1 MKRVLS
7 IGSLLSMGFIAL
19 AFAPAVKV
27 FDTTYD
33 IKADSVLG
41 KARCMNC
48 HASKTGGKKLN
59 SYGKDLQAAMKQEG
73 TKVVTSEVL
82 VKING
87 LDSDKDGMKNVDEI
101 KADRAP
107 GK

>member
-27 FDTTYD
+27 FDTTFNV
-33 IKADSVLG
+33 KAGSVLG
-41 KARCMNC
+41 KARCQTC
-48 HASKTGGKKLN
+48 HDSKSGGKKLN
-59 SYGKDLQAAMKQEG
+59 PYGKDLQNVMKQAG
-73 TKVVTSEVL
+73 SKSVTSEL
-82 VKING
+82 LLKIG
-87 LDSDKDGMKNVDEI
+87 SLDSDKDGIKNAEEI
-101 KADRAP
+101 KEDRMP

>member
-7 IGSLLSMGFIAL
+7 IGSLLSMGFLAL
-19 AFAPAVKV
+19 AFAPATKV
-27 FDTTYD
+27 FDTTFA

-48 HASKTGGKKLN
+48 HASKMGGKKLN
-59 SYGKDLQAAMKQEG
+59 AYGKDLQAAMKQAG
-73 TKVVTSEVL
+73 AKAVTSEL
-82 VKING
+82 LLKINA
-87 LDSDKDGMKNVDEI
+87 LDSDRDGMKNSDEI